1 MTEETNNIENHSVG
15 GSVAVGRDV
24 TVGGRSTVRGNATFN
39 RDVYISGWLNARNIR
54 GAGKGLYETVDKLNS
69 AYPNPE
75 NGWFALVGNTLPA
88 DIYRAWG
95 GEWVA
100 TGQKGGEPV
109 LELAKLTELSESLEN
124 EISARVAA
132 DEALKKAVDAE
143 VTARANGDKELSDAL
158 AKEIA
163 DREKAIADEIL
174 ARTTAID
181 KAIEAE
187 AAARTKDIAAEAKAR
202 EDADAAE
209 TKARTTAIDK
219 AIEAEAAARTKDIA
233 AEAKARED
241 ADAAETKARTA
252 AIEAEAQARDTAIFA
267 EATARSNADTALQTA
282 MNENVKELKGAD
294 TEHESRLLALE
305 QSEWPLSLELSI
317 NPILIEFTG
326 SEKDASV
333 SWKIM
338 RKGVGV
344 TPTALTFKQD
354 GVALV
359 AGLTASGSINAK
371 VNKLGDTVF
380 EIAVEA
386 EGMKKSASKKLTMV
400 LPVYMGFAGA
410 SDAAGLAITKLS
422 KYAPLASPA
431 GTYKIKNNADGIY
444 LWLCVPDTMT
454 INKVTSSGFTVPMRE
469 VQIGQTELGG
479 YKCYRSSNA
488 IVAGE
493 YTYTIS

>member
-75 NGWFALVGNTLPA
+75 NGWFALVGDTLPA

-95 GEWVA
+95 GEWKA

-109 LELAKLTELSESLEN
+109 LELTKLTELSESLEN
-124 EISARVAA
+124 EVSARVAA
-132 DEALKKAVDAE
+132 DEALKNAIDAE

-158 AKEIA
+158 TKEIA
-163 DREKAIADEIL
+163 DREKAIADEVL
-174 ARTTAID
+174 ARTTAINE
-181 KAIEAE
+181 AIEAE
-187 AAARTKDIAAEAKAR
+187 AAARTKAIAAEAKAR
-202 EDADAAE
+202 EDADV
-209 TKARTTAIDK
+209 
-219 AIEAEAAARTKDIA
+219 
-233 AEAKARED
+233 
-241 ADAAETKARTA
+241 AETKARTA
-252 AIEAEAQARDTAIFA
+252 AIEAEAQARDTAISA

-326 SEKDASV
+326 SEKDTSV
-333 SWKIM
+333 AWKIM

-344 TPTALTFKQD
+344 TPTVLTFKQD
-354 GVALV
+354 GVALSAELV
-359 AGLTASGSINAK
+359 ANGSINAK

-410 SDAAGLAITKLS
+410 SDAAGLAITELS

-431 GTYKIKNNADGIY
+431 GTYKIKNNTDGIY

-469 VQIGQTELGG
+469 VQTGQTELGG

>member
-24 TVGGRSTVRGNATFN
+24 TVGGRSTIRGNATFN

-54 GAGKGLYETVDKLNS
+54 GAGKGLYETVEKLNS

-124 EISARVAA
+124 EVSARVAA

-163 DREKAIADEIL
+163 DREKAIADEVL
-174 ARTTAID
+174 ARTTAITE
-181 KAIEAE
+181 AIEAE
-187 AAARTKDIAAEAKAR
+187 ADARAKAIAAEAKAR

-209 TKARTTAIDK
+209 TT
-219 AIEAEAAARTKDIA
+219 
-233 AEAKARED
+233 
-241 ADAAETKARTA
+241 ARTA
-252 AIEAEAQARDTAIFA
+252 AIEAEAQARDTAISA

-326 SEKDASV
+326 SEKDTSV
-333 SWKIM
+333 AWKIM

-344 TPTALTFKQD
+344 TPTVLTFKQD
-354 GVALV
+354 GVVLSAELV
-359 AGLTASGSINAK
+359 ANGSINAK

-410 SDAAGLAITKLS
+410 SDAAGLAITELS

-469 VQIGQTELGG
+469 VQTGQTELGG

>member
-24 TVGGRSTVRGNATFN
+24 TVGGRSTIRGNATFN

-109 LELAKLTELSESLEN
+109 LEIAKLTELSESLEN
-124 EISARVAA
+124 EVSARVAA
-132 DEALKKAVDAE
+132 DEALKKAIDAE
-143 VTARANGDKELSDAL
+143 VTARTNGDKELSDAL
-158 AKEIA
+158 TKEIS
-163 DREKAIADEIL
+163 DREKAIADEVL
-174 ARTTAID
+174 ARTTAIN
-181 KAIEAE
+181 E
-187 AAARTKDIAAEAKAR
+187 
-202 EDADAAE
+202 
-209 TKARTTAIDK
+209 

-252 AIEAEAQARDTAIFA
+252 AIEAEAQARDTAISA

-326 SEKDASV
+326 SEKDTSV
-333 SWKIM
+333 AWKIM

-344 TPTALTFKQD
+344 TPTVLTFKQD
-354 GVALV
+354 GVALSAELV
-359 AGLTASGSINAK
+359 ANGSINAK

-380 EIAVEA
+380 EIAVES

-410 SDAAGLAITKLS
+410 SDAAGLAITELS
-422 KYAPLASPA
+422 KYAPLSSPA

-469 VQIGQTELGG
+469 VQTGQTELGG

>member
-54 GAGKGLYETVDKLNS
+54 GSGKGLYETVDKLNS

-75 NGWFALVGNTLPA
+75 NGWFALVGDTLPA

-124 EISARVAA
+124 EVSARVAA
-132 DEALKKAVDAE
+132 DEALKNAIDAE

-158 AKEIA
+158 TKEIA
-163 DREKAIADEIL
+163 DREKAIADEVL
-174 ARTTAID
+174 ARTTAINE
-181 KAIEAE
+181 AIEAE
-187 AAARTKDIAAEAKAR
+187 AAARTKAIAAEAKAR
-202 EDADAAE
+202 EDADV
-209 TKARTTAIDK
+209 
-219 AIEAEAAARTKDIA
+219 
-233 AEAKARED
+233 
-241 ADAAETKARTA
+241 AETKARTA
-252 AIEAEAQARDTAIFA
+252 AIEAEAQARDTAISA

-326 SEKDASV
+326 SEKDTTVA
-333 SWKIM
+333 WKIM

-344 TPTALTFKQD
+344 TPTELTFKQN
-354 GVALV
+354 GVALA

-380 EIAVEA
+380 EIVVTAD
-386 EGMKKSASKKLTMV
+386 GMKGSTSKKLTMV

-410 SDAAGLAITKLS
+410 SDAAGLAITELS
-422 KYAPLASPA
+422 KYASLASPA

-469 VQIGQTELGG
+469 VQTGQTELGG

>member
-24 TVGGRSTVRGNATFN
+24 TVGGRSTVRGNATFD

-75 NGWFALVGNTLPA
+75 NGWFALVGDTLPA

-95 GEWVA
+95 GEWKA

-109 LELAKLTELSESLEN
+109 LEIAKLTELSESLEN
-124 EISARVAA
+124 EVSARVAA
-132 DEALKKAVDAE
+132 DEALKKAIDAE
-143 VTARANGDKELSDAL
+143 VTARTNGDKKLSDAL
-158 AKEIA
+158 TKEIA
-163 DREKAIADEIL
+163 DREKAIADEVL
-174 ARTTAID
+174 ARTTAITE
-181 KAIEAE
+181 AIDAE
-187 AAARTKDIAAEAKAR
+187 ADARTKAIAAEAKAR

-209 TKARTTAIDK
+209 TT
-219 AIEAEAAARTKDIA
+219 
-233 AEAKARED
+233 
-241 ADAAETKARTA
+241 ARTA
-252 AIEAEAQARDTAIFA
+252 AIKAEAQARDTAIST
-267 EATARSNADTALQTA
+267 EATARSEADTALQTA
-282 MNENVKELKGAD
+282 MDKNVKELKGAD

-305 QSEWPLSLELSI
+305 QSEWPLSLELTI

-338 RKGVGV
+338 RKGVGF
-344 TPTALTFKQD
+344 TPTVLTFKQD
-354 GVALV
+354 GVALS
-359 AGLTASGSINAK
+359 AELSANGSINAK

-386 EGMKKSASKKLTMV
+386 DGMQKSASKKLTMV

-410 SDAAGLAITKLS
+410 SDAAGLAITELS

-454 INKVTSSGFTVPMRE
+454 INRVTSSGFTVPMRE
-469 VQIGQTELGG
+469 VQTGQTELGG

>member
-24 TVGGRSTVRGNATFN
+24 TVGGRSTIRGNATFN

-54 GAGKGLYETVDKLNS
+54 GAGKGLYEKVEKLNS

-75 NGWFALVGNTLPA
+75 NGWFALVGDTLPA

-95 GEWVA
+95 GEWKA

-109 LELAKLTELSESLEN
+109 LEIAKLTELSESLEN
-124 EISARVAA
+124 EVSARVAA
-132 DEALKKAVDAE
+132 DEALKKAIDAE
-143 VTARANGDKELSDAL
+143 VTARTNGDKELSDAL
-158 AKEIA
+158 TKEIA
-163 DREKAIADEIL
+163 DREKAIADEVL
-174 ARTTAID
+174 ARTTAITE
-181 KAIEAE
+181 AIEAE
-187 AAARTKDIAAEAKAR
+187 ADARTKAIAAEAKAR
-202 EDADAAE
+202 EDADV
-209 TKARTTAIDK
+209 
-219 AIEAEAAARTKDIA
+219 
-233 AEAKARED
+233 
-241 ADAAETKARTA
+241 AETKARTA
-252 AIEAEAQARDTAIFA
+252 TIEAEAQARDTAISA

-294 TEHESRLLALE
+294 TLHENRLLALE

-326 SEKDASV
+326 SEKDTSV
-333 SWKIM
+333 AWKIM

-344 TPTALTFKQD
+344 TPTVLTFKQD
-354 GVALV
+354 GVALSAELV
-359 AGLTASGSINAK
+359 ANGSINAK

-410 SDAAGLAITKLS
+410 SDASGLAITGLS
-422 KYAPLASPA
+422 KYAPLTSPA

-469 VQIGQTELGG
+469 VQTGQTELGG

>member
-24 TVGGRSTVRGNATFN
+24 TVGGRSTIRGNATFN

-124 EISARVAA
+124 EVSARVAA
-132 DEALKKAVDAE
+132 DEALKKAIDAE
-143 VTARANGDKELSDAL
+143 VTARTNGDKELSDAL
-158 AKEIA
+158 TKEIA
-163 DREKAIADEIL
+163 DREKAIADEVL
-174 ARTTAID
+174 ARTTAITE
-181 KAIEAE
+181 AIEAE
-187 AAARTKDIAAEAKAR
+187 ADARTKAIAAEAKAR
-202 EDADAAE
+202 EDADVAE
-209 TKARTTAIDK
+209 TT
-219 AIEAEAAARTKDIA
+219 
-233 AEAKARED
+233 
-241 ADAAETKARTA
+241 ARTA
-252 AIEAEAQARDTAIFA
+252 AIEAEAQARDTAISA

-326 SEKDASV
+326 SEKDTTVA
-333 SWKIM
+333 WKIM

-344 TPTALTFKQD
+344 TPTELTFKQD
-354 GVALV
+354 GVALSAELV
-359 AGLTASGSINAK
+359 ANGSINAK

-410 SDAAGLAITKLS
+410 SDASGLAITGLS
-422 KYAPLASPA
+422 KYAPLTSPA

-469 VQIGQTELGG
+469 VQTGQTELGG

>member
-24 TVGGRSTVRGNATFN
+24 TVGGRSTIRGNATFN

-54 GAGKGLYETVDKLNS
+54 GAGKGLYETVEKLNS

-95 GEWVA
+95 GVWEA

-124 EISARVAA
+124 EVSARVAA
-132 DEALKKAVDAE
+132 DEALKKAIDAE
-143 VTARANGDKELSDAL
+143 VTARTNGDKELSDAL
-158 AKEIA
+158 TKEIA
-163 DREKAIADEIL
+163 DREKAIADEVL
-174 ARTTAID
+174 ARTTAIT
-181 KAIEAE
+181 E
-187 AAARTKDIAAEAKAR
+187 
-202 EDADAAE
+202 
-209 TKARTTAIDK
+209 

-252 AIEAEAQARDTAIFA
+252 AIEAEAQARDTAISA

-294 TEHESRLLALE
+294 TLHENRLLALE

-326 SEKDASV
+326 SEKDTTVA
-333 SWKIM
+333 WKIM
-338 RKGVGV
+338 RKGAGV
-344 TPTALTFKQD
+344 TPTVLTFKQD
-354 GVALV
+354 GVALSAELV
-359 AGLTASGSINAK
+359 ANGSISTK

-386 EGMKKSASKKLTMV
+386 DGMQKSASKKLTMV

-410 SDAAGLAITKLS
+410 SDASGLAITGLS
-422 KYAPLASPA
+422 KYAPLTSPA

-469 VQIGQTELGG
+469 VQTGQTELGG

>member
-54 GAGKGLYETVDKLNS
+54 GAGKGLYETVEKLKS

-95 GEWVA
+95 GVWEA

-124 EISARVAA
+124 EVSARVAA
-132 DEALKKAVDAE
+132 DEALKKAIDAE
-143 VTARANGDKELSDAL
+143 VTARANGDTELSDAL
-158 AKEIA
+158 TKEIA
-163 DREKAIADEIL
+163 DREKAIADEVL
-174 ARTTAID
+174 ARTTAITE
-181 KAIEAE
+181 AIEAE
-187 AAARTKDIAAEAKAR
+187 ADARTKAIAAEAKAR
-202 EDADAAE
+202 EDADVAE
-209 TKARTTAIDK
+209 TT
-219 AIEAEAAARTKDIA
+219 
-233 AEAKARED
+233 
-241 ADAAETKARTA
+241 ARTA
-252 AIEAEAQARDTAIFA
+252 AIEAETQARDTAISA
-267 EATARSNADTALQTA
+267 EATARSEADKALQTA
-282 MNENVKELKGAD
+282 MDKNVTELKGAD

-326 SEKDASV
+326 SEKDTTVA
-333 SWKIM
+333 WKIM
-338 RKGVGV
+338 RKGAGV
-344 TPTALTFKQD
+344 TPTVLTFKQD
-354 GVALV
+354 GVALSAELV
-359 AGLTASGSINAK
+359 ANGSISTK

-386 EGMKKSASKKLTMV
+386 DGMKKSVSKKLTMV

-410 SDAAGLAITKLS
+410 SDAAGLAITGLS
-422 KYAPLASPA
+422 KYAPLTSPA

-469 VQIGQTELGG
+469 VQTGQTELGG

>member
-15 GSVAVGRDV
+15 GSVAVGRDI
-24 TVGGRSTVRGNATFN
+24 TVGGRSTIRGNATFD

-75 NGWFALVGNTLPA
+75 NGWFALVGDTLPA

-95 GEWVA
+95 GEWKA

-124 EISARVAA
+124 EVSARVAA
-132 DEALKKAVDAE
+132 DEALKNAIDAE

-163 DREKAIADEIL
+163 DREKAIADEVL

-187 AAARTKDIAAEAKAR
+187 AD
-202 EDADAAE
+202 
-209 TKARTTAIDK
+209 
-219 AIEAEAAARTKDIA
+219 ARTKDIA

-252 AIEAEAQARDTAIFA
+252 AIEAEAQARYTAISA

-326 SEKDASV
+326 SEKDTSV
-333 SWKIM
+333 AWKIM

-344 TPTALTFKQD
+344 TPTVLTFKQD
-354 GVALV
+354 GVALSAELV
-359 AGLTASGSINAK
+359 ANGSINAK

-410 SDAAGLAITKLS
+410 SDAAGLAITELS
-422 KYAPLASPA
+422 KYAPLSSPA

-469 VQIGQTELGG
+469 VQTGQTELGG

>member
-24 TVGGRSTVRGNATFN
+24 TVGGRSTIRGNATFN

-124 EISARVAA
+124 EVSARVAA

-163 DREKAIADEIL
+163 DREKAIADEVL
-174 ARTTAID
+174 
-181 KAIEAE
+181 
-187 AAARTKDIAAEAKAR
+187 
-202 EDADAAE
+202 
-209 TKARTTAIDK
+209 ARTTAIDK

-252 AIEAEAQARDTAIFA
+252 AIEAEAQARDTAISA

-326 SEKDASV
+326 SEKDTSV
-333 SWKIM
+333 AWKIM
-338 RKGVGV
+338 RKGVGI
-344 TPTALTFKQD
+344 TPTVLTFKQD
-354 GVALV
+354 GVALS
-359 AGLTASGSINAK
+359 AELSANGSINAK

-410 SDAAGLAITKLS
+410 SDAAGLAITELS

-469 VQIGQTELGG
+469 VQTGQTELGG

>member
-75 NGWFALVGNTLPA
+75 NGWFALVGDTLPA

-124 EISARVAA
+124 EVSARVAA
-132 DEALKKAVDAE
+132 DEALKNAIDAE

-158 AKEIA
+158 TKEIA
-163 DREKAIADEIL
+163 DREKAIADEVL
-174 ARTTAID
+174 ARTTAIN
-181 KAIEAE
+181 E
-187 AAARTKDIAAEAKAR
+187 
-202 EDADAAE
+202 
-209 TKARTTAIDK
+209 
-219 AIEAEAAARTKDIA
+219 
-233 AEAKARED
+233 
-241 ADAAETKARTA
+241 
-252 AIEAEAQARDTAIFA
+252 AIEAEAQARDTAISA

-305 QSEWPLSLELSI
+305 QSEWPLSLELTI

-344 TPTALTFKQD
+344 TPTVLTFKQD
-354 GVALV
+354 GVALS
-359 AGLTASGSINAK
+359 AELSANGSINAK

-386 EGMKKSASKKLTMV
+386 DGMQKSASKKLTMV

-410 SDAAGLAITKLS
+410 SDAAGLAITELS

-444 LWLCVPDTMT
+444 LWFCVPDTMT

-469 VQIGQTELGG
+469 VQTGQTELGG

>member
-24 TVGGRSTVRGNATFN
+24 TVGGRSTIRGNATFN

-124 EISARVAA
+124 EVSARVAA

-163 DREKAIADEIL
+163 DREKAIADEVL
-174 ARTTAID
+174 
-181 KAIEAE
+181 
-187 AAARTKDIAAEAKAR
+187 
-202 EDADAAE
+202 
-209 TKARTTAIDK
+209 ARTTAIDK

-252 AIEAEAQARDTAIFA
+252 AIEAEAQARDTAIST

-326 SEKDASV
+326 SEKDTSV
-333 SWKIM
+333 AWKIM

-344 TPTALTFKQD
+344 TPTVLTFKQD
-354 GVALV
+354 GVALS
-359 AGLTASGSINAK
+359 AELSANGSINAK

-410 SDAAGLAITKLS
+410 SDAAGLAITELS

-469 VQIGQTELGG
+469 VQTGQTELGG

>member
-24 TVGGRSTVRGNATFN
+24 TVGGRSTIRGNATFN

-163 DREKAIADEIL
+163 DREKAIADEVL

-209 TKARTTAIDK
+209 TKARTAV
-219 AIEAEAAARTKDIA
+219 
-233 AEAKARED
+233 
-241 ADAAETKARTA
+241 
-252 AIEAEAQARDTAIFA
+252 IEAEAQARDTAISA

-326 SEKDASV
+326 SEKDTSV
-333 SWKIM
+333 AWKIM

-344 TPTALTFKQD
+344 TPTVLTFKQD
-354 GVALV
+354 GVALSAELV
-359 AGLTASGSINAK
+359 ANGSINAK

-410 SDAAGLAITKLS
+410 SDAAGLAITELS
-422 KYAPLASPA
+422 KYAPLSSPA

-469 VQIGQTELGG
+469 VQTGQTELGG

>member
-24 TVGGRSTVRGNATFN
+24 TVGGRSTIRGNATFN

-54 GAGKGLYETVDKLNS
+54 GAGKGLYETVEKLNS

-95 GEWVA
+95 GVWET

-124 EISARVAA
+124 EVSARVAA
-132 DEALKKAVDAE
+132 DEALKKAIDAE

-158 AKEIA
+158 TKEIA

-174 ARTTAID
+174 ARTTAINE
-181 KAIEAE
+181 AIEAE
-187 AAARTKDIAAEAKAR
+187 AAARTKAIAVEAKAR

-209 TKARTTAIDK
+209 I
-219 AIEAEAAARTKDIA
+219 
-233 AEAKARED
+233 
-241 ADAAETKARTA
+241 KARTA
-252 AIEAEAQARDTAIFA
+252 AIEAEAQARDTAISA

-294 TEHESRLLALE
+294 TLHENRLLALE

-326 SEKDASV
+326 SEKDTTVA
-333 SWKIM
+333 WKIM
-338 RKGVGV
+338 RKGAGV
-344 TPTALTFKQD
+344 TPTVLTFKQD
-354 GVALV
+354 GVALSAELV
-359 AGLTASGSINAK
+359 ANGSINAK

-410 SDAAGLAITKLS
+410 SDASGLAITGLS
-422 KYAPLASPA
+422 KYAPLTSPA

-469 VQIGQTELGG
+469 VQTGQTELGG

>member
-24 TVGGRSTVRGNATFN
+24 TVGGRSTIRGNATFN

-54 GAGKGLYETVDKLNS
+54 GAGKGLYETVEKLNS

-95 GEWVA
+95 GKWEA

-124 EISARVAA
+124 EVSARVAA
-132 DEALKKAVDAE
+132 DEALKKAIDAE
-143 VTARANGDKELSDAL
+143 VTARANGDTELSDAL
-158 AKEIA
+158 TKEIA
-163 DREKAIADEIL
+163 DREKAISDEVL
-174 ARTTAID
+174 ARTTAINE
-181 KAIEAE
+181 AIEAE
-187 AAARTKDIAAEAKAR
+187 ADARTKAIAAEAKAR

-209 TKARTTAIDK
+209 AT
-219 AIEAEAAARTKDIA
+219 
-233 AEAKARED
+233 
-241 ADAAETKARTA
+241 ARTA
-252 AIEAEAQARDTAIFA
+252 AIEAEAQARGTAISD
-267 EATARSNADTALQTA
+267 EATARSEADKALQTA
-282 MNENVKELKGAD
+282 MDKNVTELKGNVTELKGAD

-326 SEKDASV
+326 SEKDTTVA
-333 SWKIM
+333 WKIM

-344 TPTALTFKQD
+344 TPTVLTFKQD
-354 GVALV
+354 GVALSAELV
-359 AGLTASGSINAK
+359 ANGSISTK

-386 EGMKKSASKKLTMV
+386 DGMKKSASKKLTMV

-410 SDAAGLAITKLS
+410 SDAAGLAITGLS
-422 KYAPLASPA
+422 KYAPLTSPA

-469 VQIGQTELGG
+469 VQTGLTELGG

>member
-24 TVGGRSTVRGNATFN
+24 TVGGRSTIRGNATFN

-124 EISARVAA
+124 EVSARVAA
-132 DEALKKAVDAE
+132 DEALKKAIDAE
-143 VTARANGDKELSDAL
+143 VTARSEADK
-158 AKEIA
+158 
-163 DREKAIADEIL
+163 
-174 ARTTAID
+174 
-181 KAIEAE
+181 
-187 AAARTKDIAAEAKAR
+187 
-202 EDADAAE
+202 
-209 TKARTTAIDK
+209 
-219 AIEAEAAARTKDIA
+219 
-233 AEAKARED
+233 
-241 ADAAETKARTA
+241 
-252 AIEAEAQARDTAIFA
+252 
-267 EATARSNADTALQTA
+267 ALQTA
-282 MNENVKELKGAD
+282 MDKNVTELKGAD
-294 TEHESRLLALE
+294 TLHESRLLALE

-380 EIAVEA
+380 EIVVTAD
-386 EGMKKSASKKLTMV
+386 GMKGSTSKKLTMV
-400 LPVYMGFAGA
+400 LPVYCGFGTSE
-410 SDAAGLAITKLS
+410 SDVAVDENKLS
-422 KYAPLASPA
+422 PRTSAS
-431 GTYKIKNNADGIY
+431 GTYSKTSKKDDVNFIILVPKTLPRLTSFTMGGAPCVMGESSVGISGKDY
-444 LWLCVPDTMT
+444 YMYKTAAVYMT
-454 INKVTSSGFTVPMRE
+454 GATLKV
-469 VQIGQTELGG
+469 Q
-479 YKCYRSSNA
+479 
-488 IVAGE
+488 AG
-493 YTYTIS
+493 

>member
-24 TVGGRSTVRGNATFN
+24 TVGGRSTIRGNATFN

-54 GAGKGLYETVDKLNS
+54 GAGKGLYETVEKLNS

-75 NGWFALVGNTLPA
+75 NGWFALVGDTLPA

-95 GEWVA
+95 GEWKD

-124 EISARVAA
+124 EVSAR
-132 DEALKKAVDAE
+132 
-143 VTARANGDKELSDAL
+143 TNGDKELSDAL

-163 DREKAIADEIL
+163 DREKAIADEVL
-174 ARTTAID
+174 ARTTAITE
-181 KAIEAE
+181 AIEAE
-187 AAARTKDIAAEAKAR
+187 ADARTKAIAAEAKAR
-202 EDADAAE
+202 EDADVAE
-209 TKARTTAIDK
+209 TTARTD
-219 AIEAEAAARTKDIA
+219 
-233 AEAKARED
+233 
-241 ADAAETKARTA
+241 
-252 AIEAEAQARDTAIFA
+252 AIEAEAQARGAAISD
-267 EATARSNADTALQTA
+267 EATARSEADKALQTA
-282 MNENVKELKGAD
+282 MDKNVTELKGAD

-305 QSEWPLSLELSI
+305 QSEWPLSLELTI

-344 TPTALTFKQD
+344 TPTVLTFKQD
-354 GVALV
+354 GVALS
-359 AGLTASGSINAK
+359 AELSANGSINAK

-380 EIAVEA
+380 EIEVEA
-386 EGMKKSASKKLTMV
+386 DGMQKSASKKLTMV

-410 SDAAGLAITKLS
+410 SDAAGLAITELS

-469 VQIGQTELGG
+469 VQTGQTELGG

>member
-15 GSVAVGRDV
+15 GSVAVGRDI
-24 TVGGRSTVRGNATFN
+24 TVGGRSTVRGNATFD

-124 EISARVAA
+124 EVSARVAA
-132 DEALKKAVDAE
+132 DEALKKAIDAE
-143 VTARANGDKELSDAL
+143 VTARTNGDKELSDAL
-158 AKEIA
+158 TKEIA
-163 DREKAIADEIL
+163 DREKAIVDEVL
-174 ARTTAID
+174 ARTTAITE
-181 KAIEAE
+181 AVEAE
-187 AAARTKDIAAEAKAR
+187 ADARTKAIAAEAKAR
-202 EDADAAE
+202 
-209 TKARTTAIDK
+209 
-219 AIEAEAAARTKDIA
+219 
-233 AEAKARED
+233 
-241 ADAAETKARTA
+241 
-252 AIEAEAQARDTAIFA
+252 DTAISA

-294 TEHESRLLALE
+294 TLHENRLLALE

-326 SEKDASV
+326 SEKDTSV
-333 SWKIM
+333 AWKIM

-344 TPTALTFKQD
+344 TPTVLTFKQD
-354 GVALV
+354 GVALSAELV
-359 AGLTASGSINAK
+359 ANGSISTK

-386 EGMKKSASKKLTMV
+386 DGMQKSASKKLTMV

-410 SDAAGLAITKLS
+410 SDASGLAITGLS
-422 KYAPLASPA
+422 KYAPLTSPA

-469 VQIGQTELGG
+469 VQAGQTELGD

>member
-24 TVGGRSTVRGNATFN
+24 TVGGRSTIRGNATFN

-124 EISARVAA
+124 EVSAGVAA

-163 DREKAIADEIL
+163 DREKAIADEVL
-174 ARTTAID
+174 
-181 KAIEAE
+181 
-187 AAARTKDIAAEAKAR
+187 
-202 EDADAAE
+202 
-209 TKARTTAIDK
+209 ARTTAIDK

-252 AIEAEAQARDTAIFA
+252 AIEAEARARDTAISA

-326 SEKDASV
+326 SEKDTSV
-333 SWKIM
+333 AWKIM

-344 TPTALTFKQD
+344 TPTVLTFKQD
-354 GVALV
+354 GVALS
-359 AGLTASGSINAK
+359 AELSANGSINAK

-410 SDAAGLAITKLS
+410 SDAAGLAITELS

-469 VQIGQTELGG
+469 VQTGQTELGG

>member
-54 GAGKGLYETVDKLNS
+54 GAGKGLYETVEKLNS

-75 NGWFALVGNTLPA
+75 NGWFALVGDTLPA

-95 GEWVA
+95 GVWKA
-100 TGQKGGEPV
+100 TGQNGGEPV

-124 EISARVAA
+124 EVSARVAA
-132 DEALKKAVDAE
+132 DEALEKAIDAE

-158 AKEIA
+158 TKEIA
-163 DREKAIADEIL
+163 DREKAIADEVL
-174 ARTTAID
+174 ARTTAITE
-181 KAIEAE
+181 AIEAE
-187 AAARTKDIAAEAKAR
+187 ADARTKAIAAEAKAR

-209 TKARTTAIDK
+209 TT
-219 AIEAEAAARTKDIA
+219 
-233 AEAKARED
+233 
-241 ADAAETKARTA
+241 ARTA
-252 AIEAEAQARDTAIFA
+252 AIEAETQARDTAISD
-267 EATARSNADTALQTA
+267 EATARSEADKALQTA
-282 MNENVKELKGAD
+282 MDKNVTELKGAD
-294 TEHESRLLALE
+294 TLHESRLLALE

-326 SEKDASV
+326 SEKDTTVA
-333 SWKIM
+333 WKIM
-338 RKGVGV
+338 RKGAGV
-344 TPTALTFKQD
+344 TPTVLTFKQD
-354 GVALV
+354 GVALSAELV
-359 AGLTASGSINAK
+359 ANGSISTK
-371 VNKLGDTVF
+371 VNKLADTVF

-386 EGMKKSASKKLTMV
+386 DGMQKSTSKKLTMV

-410 SDAAGLAITKLS
+410 SDAAGLAITELS
-422 KYAPLASPA
+422 KYAPLTSPA

-469 VQIGQTELGG
+469 VQTGQTELGG

>member
-24 TVGGRSTVRGNATFN
+24 TVGGRSTIRGNATFN

-124 EISARVAA
+124 EVSARVAA

-163 DREKAIADEIL
+163 DREKAIADEVL
-174 ARTTAID
+174 ARTTAITE
-181 KAIEAE
+181 AIEAE
-187 AAARTKDIAAEAKAR
+187 ADARAKAIAAEAKAR
-202 EDADAAE
+202 
-209 TKARTTAIDK
+209 
-219 AIEAEAAARTKDIA
+219 
-233 AEAKARED
+233 
-241 ADAAETKARTA
+241 
-252 AIEAEAQARDTAIFA
+252 DTAISA

-359 AGLTASGSINAK
+359 AWLTASGSINAK

-422 KYAPLASPA
+422 KYAPLTSPA

-469 VQIGQTELGG
+469 VQTGQTELGG

>member
-75 NGWFALVGNTLPA
+75 NALVGDTLPA

-124 EISARVAA
+124 EVSARVAA
-132 DEALKKAVDAE
+132 DEALKNAIDAE

-158 AKEIA
+158 TKEIA
-163 DREKAIADEIL
+163 DREKAIADEVL
-174 ARTTAID
+174 ARTTAINE
-181 KAIEAE
+181 AIEAE
-187 AAARTKDIAAEAKAR
+187 AAARTKAIAAEAKAR
-202 EDADAAE
+202 EDADV
-209 TKARTTAIDK
+209 
-219 AIEAEAAARTKDIA
+219 
-233 AEAKARED
+233 
-241 ADAAETKARTA
+241 AETKARTA
-252 AIEAEAQARDTAIFA
+252 AIEAEAQARDTAISA

-326 SEKDASV
+326 SEKGTSV
-333 SWKIM
+333 AWKIM

-344 TPTALTFKQD
+344 TPTVLTFKQD
-354 GVALV
+354 GVALSAELV
-359 AGLTASGSINAK
+359 ANGSINAK
-371 VNKLGDTVF
+371 VNKL

-410 SDAAGLAITKLS
+410 SDAAGLAITELS

-431 GTYKIKNNADGIY
+431 GTYKIKNNTDGIY

-469 VQIGQTELGG
+469 VQTGQTELGG

>member
-24 TVGGRSTVRGNATFN
+24 TVGGRSTVRGNATFD

-54 GAGKGLYETVDKLNS
+54 GAGKGLYETVEKLNS

-75 NGWFALVGNTLPA
+75 NGWFALVGDTLPA
-88 DIYRAWG
+88 DLYQAWG
-95 GEWVA
+95 GEWKA

-124 EISARVAA
+124 EVSARVAA
-132 DEALKKAVDAE
+132 DEALKKAIDAE
-143 VTARANGDKELSDAL
+143 VTARTNGDKELSDAL
-158 AKEIA
+158 TKEIA
-163 DREKAIADEIL
+163 DREKAIADEVL
-174 ARTTAID
+174 ARTTAIN
-181 KAIEAE
+181 E
-187 AAARTKDIAAEAKAR
+187 
-202 EDADAAE
+202 
-209 TKARTTAIDK
+209 

-252 AIEAEAQARDTAIFA
+252 AIEAEAQARDTAISA

-282 MNENVKELKGAD
+282 MNKNVKELKGAD

-326 SEKDASV
+326 SEKDTSV
-333 SWKIM
+333 AWKIM

-344 TPTALTFKQD
+344 TPTVLTFKQD
-354 GVALV
+354 GVALSAELV
-359 AGLTASGSINAK
+359 ANGSINAK

-410 SDAAGLAITKLS
+410 SDASGLAITGLS
-422 KYAPLASPA
+422 KYAPLTSPA

-469 VQIGQTELGG
+469 VQTGQTELGG

>member
-24 TVGGRSTVRGNATFN
+24 TVGGRSTIRGNATFN

-109 LELAKLTELSESLEN
+109 LELAKLTELSESPEN
-124 EISARVAA
+124 EVSARVAA

-163 DREKAIADEIL
+163 DREKAIADEVL
-174 ARTTAID
+174 
-181 KAIEAE
+181 
-187 AAARTKDIAAEAKAR
+187 
-202 EDADAAE
+202 
-209 TKARTTAIDK
+209 ARTTAIDK

-252 AIEAEAQARDTAIFA
+252 AIEAEAQARDTAISA

-326 SEKDASV
+326 SEKDTSV
-333 SWKIM
+333 AWKIM

-344 TPTALTFKQD
+344 TPTVLTFKQD
-354 GVALV
+354 GVALS
-359 AGLTASGSINAK
+359 AELSANGSINAK

-410 SDAAGLAITKLS
+410 SDAAGLAITELS

-469 VQIGQTELGG
+469 VQTGQTELGG

>member
-15 GSVAVGRDV
+15 GSVAVGRDI

-109 LELAKLTELSESLEN
+109 LEIAKLTELSESLEN
-124 EISARVAA
+124 EVSARVAA
-132 DEALKKAVDAE
+132 DEALKKAIDAE
-143 VTARANGDKELSDAL
+143 VTARTNGDKELSDAL
-158 AKEIA
+158 TKEIS
-163 DREKAIADEIL
+163 DREKAIADEVL
-174 ARTTAID
+174 ARTTAINE
-181 KAIEAE
+181 AIEAE
-187 AAARTKDIAAEAKAR
+187 AAARTKDIAAEAKS
-202 EDADAAE
+202 
-209 TKARTTAIDK
+209 
-219 AIEAEAAARTKDIA
+219 
-233 AEAKARED
+233 RED

-252 AIEAEAQARDTAIFA
+252 AIEAEAQARDTAISA

-326 SEKDASV
+326 SEKDTSV
-333 SWKIM
+333 AWKIM

-344 TPTALTFKQD
+344 TPTVLTFKQD
-354 GVALV
+354 GVALSAELV
-359 AGLTASGSINAK
+359 ANGSINAK

-410 SDAAGLAITKLS
+410 SDAAGLAITELS

-469 VQIGQTELGG
+469 VQTGQTELGG

>member
-24 TVGGRSTVRGNATFN
+24 TVGGRSTIRGNATFN

-124 EISARVAA
+124 EVSARVAA
-132 DEALKKAVDAE
+132 DEALKNAIDAE

-163 DREKAIADEIL
+163 DREKAIADEVL
-174 ARTTAID
+174 ARTTAITE
-181 KAIEAE
+181 AIDAE
-187 AAARTKDIAAEAKAR
+187 ADARTKAIAAEAKAR

-209 TKARTTAIDK
+209 TT
-219 AIEAEAAARTKDIA
+219 
-233 AEAKARED
+233 
-241 ADAAETKARTA
+241 ARTA
-252 AIEAEAQARDTAIFA
+252 AIEAEAQARGTAISD
-267 EATARSNADTALQTA
+267 EATARSEADTALQTA

-326 SEKDASV
+326 SEKDTSV
-333 SWKIM
+333 AWKIM

-344 TPTALTFKQD
+344 TPTVLTFKQD
-354 GVALV
+354 GVVLSAELV
-359 AGLTASGSINAK
+359 ANGSINAK

-410 SDAAGLAITKLS
+410 SDAAGLAITELS

-469 VQIGQTELGG
+469 VQTGQTELGG

>member
-24 TVGGRSTVRGNATFN
+24 TVGGRSTIRGNATFN

-132 DEALKKAVDAE
+132 DEALKNAIDAE

-163 DREKAIADEIL
+163 DREKAIADEVL
-174 ARTTAID
+174 ARTTAIT
-181 KAIEAE
+181 E
-187 AAARTKDIAAEAKAR
+187 
-202 EDADAAE
+202 
-209 TKARTTAIDK
+209 AID
-219 AIEAEAAARTKDIA
+219 
-233 AEAKARED
+233 
-241 ADAAETKARTA
+241 
-252 AIEAEAQARDTAIFA
+252 AEAQARDTAISA

-326 SEKDASV
+326 SEKDTSV
-333 SWKIM
+333 AWKIM

-344 TPTALTFKQD
+344 TPTVLTFKQD
-354 GVALV
+354 GVALSAELV
-359 AGLTASGSINAK
+359 ANGSINAK

-410 SDAAGLAITKLS
+410 SDAAGLAIIELS
-422 KYAPLASPA
+422 KYAPLSSPA
-431 GTYKIKNNADGIY
+431 GTYKIKNNTDGIY

-469 VQIGQTELGG
+469 VQTGQTELGG

>member
-24 TVGGRSTVRGNATFN
+24 TVGGRSTIRGNATFD

-75 NGWFALVGNTLPA
+75 NGWFALVGDTLPA

-124 EISARVAA
+124 EVSARVAA
-132 DEALKKAVDAE
+132 DEALKKAIDAE
-143 VTARANGDKELSDAL
+143 VTARTNGDKELSDAL
-158 AKEIA
+158 TKEIA
-163 DREKAIADEIL
+163 DREKAIADEVL
-174 ARTTAID
+174 ARTTAITE
-181 KAIEAE
+181 AIDAE
-187 AAARTKDIAAEAKAR
+187 ADARTKAIAAEAKAR
-202 EDADAAE
+202 EDADVAE
-209 TKARTTAIDK
+209 TT
-219 AIEAEAAARTKDIA
+219 
-233 AEAKARED
+233 
-241 ADAAETKARTA
+241 ARTA
-252 AIEAEAQARDTAIFA
+252 AIEAEAQARGTAISD

-326 SEKDASV
+326 SEKDTSV
-333 SWKIM
+333 AWKIM

-344 TPTALTFKQD
+344 TPTVLTFKQD
-354 GVALV
+354 GVALS
-359 AGLTASGSINAK
+359 AELSANGSINAK

-410 SDAAGLAITKLS
+410 SDAAGLAITELS

-469 VQIGQTELGG
+469 VQTGQTELGG

>member
-75 NGWFALVGNTLPA
+75 NGWFALVGDTLPA

-124 EISARVAA
+124 EVSARVAA
-132 DEALKKAVDAE
+132 DEALKNAIDAE

-158 AKEIA
+158 TKEIA
-163 DREKAIADEIL
+163 DREKAIADEVL
-174 ARTTAID
+174 ARTTAINE
-181 KAIEAE
+181 AIEAE
-187 AAARTKDIAAEAKAR
+187 VAARTKAIAAEAKAR
-202 EDADAAE
+202 EDADV
-209 TKARTTAIDK
+209 
-219 AIEAEAAARTKDIA
+219 
-233 AEAKARED
+233 
-241 ADAAETKARTA
+241 AETKARTA
-252 AIEAEAQARDTAIFA
+252 AIEAEAQARDTAISA

-326 SEKDASV
+326 SEKDTSV
-333 SWKIM
+333 AWKIM

-344 TPTALTFKQD
+344 TPTVLTFKQD
-354 GVALV
+354 GVALS
-359 AGLTASGSINAK
+359 AELSANGSINAK

-410 SDAAGLAITKLS
+410 SDAAGLAITELS

-469 VQIGQTELGG
+469 VQTGQTELGG

>member
-24 TVGGRSTVRGNATFN
+24 TVGGRSTIRGNATFN

-75 NGWFALVGNTLPA
+75 NGWFALVGDTLPA

-124 EISARVAA
+124 EVSARVAA

-163 DREKAIADEIL
+163 DREKAIADEVL
-174 ARTTAID
+174 
-181 KAIEAE
+181 
-187 AAARTKDIAAEAKAR
+187 
-202 EDADAAE
+202 
-209 TKARTTAIDK
+209 ARTTAIDK

-252 AIEAEAQARDTAIFA
+252 AIEAEAQARDTAISA

-326 SEKDASV
+326 SEKDTSV
-333 SWKIM
+333 AWKIM

-344 TPTALTFKQD
+344 TPTVLTFKQD
-354 GVALV
+354 GVALSAELV
-359 AGLTASGSINAK
+359 ANGSINAK

-410 SDAAGLAITKLS
+410 SDAAGLAITELS
-422 KYAPLASPA
+422 KYAPLSSPA

-469 VQIGQTELGG
+469 VQTGQTELGG

>member
-75 NGWFALVGNTLPA
+75 NGWFALVGDTLPA

-124 EISARVAA
+124 EVSARVAA
-132 DEALKKAVDAE
+132 DETLKKAIDAE
-143 VTARANGDKELSDAL
+143 VTARTNGDKELSDAL
-158 AKEIA
+158 TKEIA
-163 DREKAIADEIL
+163 DREKAIADEVL
-174 ARTTAID
+174 ARTTAITE
-181 KAIEAE
+181 AIDAE
-187 AAARTKDIAAEAKAR
+187 ADARTKAIAAEAKAR

-209 TKARTTAIDK
+209 TT
-219 AIEAEAAARTKDIA
+219 
-233 AEAKARED
+233 
-241 ADAAETKARTA
+241 ARTA
-252 AIEAEAQARDTAIFA
+252 AIEAEAQARGAAISD
-267 EATARSNADTALQTA
+267 EATARSEADKALQTA
-282 MNENVKELKGAD
+282 MDKNVTELKGAD

-326 SEKDASV
+326 SEKDTTVA
-333 SWKIM
+333 WKIM

-344 TPTALTFKQD
+344 TPTELTFKQN
-354 GVALV
+354 GVALT

-380 EIAVEA
+380 EIVVTAD
-386 EGMKKSASKKLTMV
+386 GMKGSTSKKLTMV

-410 SDAAGLAITKLS
+410 SDASGLAITGLS
-422 KYAPLASPA
+422 KYAPLTSPA

-469 VQIGQTELGG
+469 VQTGQTELGG

>member
-24 TVGGRSTVRGNATFN
+24 TVGGRSTIRGNATFN

-109 LELAKLTELSESLEN
+109 LEIAKLTELSESLEN
-124 EISARVAA
+124 EVSARVAA
-132 DEALKKAVDAE
+132 DEALKKAIDAE
-143 VTARANGDKELSDAL
+143 VTARTNGDKELSDAL

-163 DREKAIADEIL
+163 DREKAIADEVL
-174 ARTTAID
+174 
-181 KAIEAE
+181 
-187 AAARTKDIAAEAKAR
+187 
-202 EDADAAE
+202 
-209 TKARTTAIDK
+209 ARTTAIDK

-252 AIEAEAQARDTAIFA
+252 AIEAEAQARDTAISA

-326 SEKDASV
+326 SEKDTSV
-333 SWKIM
+333 AWKIM

-344 TPTALTFKQD
+344 TPTVLTFKQD
-354 GVALV
+354 GVALS
-359 AGLTASGSINAK
+359 AELSANGSINAK

-410 SDAAGLAITKLS
+410 SDAAGLAITELS

-469 VQIGQTELGG
+469 VQTGQTELGG

>member
-24 TVGGRSTVRGNATFN
+24 TVGGRSTIRGNATFN

-132 DEALKKAVDAE
+132 DEALKKAIDAE
-143 VTARANGDKELSDAL
+143 VTARTNGDKELSDAL
-158 AKEIA
+158 TKEIA
-163 DREKAIADEIL
+163 DREKAIADEVL
-174 ARTTAID
+174 
-181 KAIEAE
+181 
-187 AAARTKDIAAEAKAR
+187 
-202 EDADAAE
+202 
-209 TKARTTAIDK
+209 ARTTAIDK

-252 AIEAEAQARDTAIFA
+252 AIEAEAQARDTAISA

-326 SEKDASV
+326 SEKDTSV
-333 SWKIM
+333 AWKIM

-344 TPTALTFKQD
+344 TPTVLTFKQD
-354 GVALV
+354 GVVLSAELV
-359 AGLTASGSINAK
+359 ANGSINAK

-410 SDAAGLAITKLS
+410 SDAAGLAITELS

-444 LWLCVPDTMT
+444 LWFCVPDTMT

-469 VQIGQTELGG
+469 VQTGQTELGG

>member
-24 TVGGRSTVRGNATFN
+24 TVGGRSTVRGNATFD

-75 NGWFALVGNTLPA
+75 NGWFALVGDTLPA
-88 DIYRAWG
+88 NIYRAWG
-95 GEWVA
+95 GEWKA

-124 EISARVAA
+124 EVSARVAA
-132 DEALKKAVDAE
+132 DEALKKAIDAE
-143 VTARANGDKELSDAL
+143 VTARTNGDKELSDAL
-158 AKEIA
+158 TKEIA
-163 DREKAIADEIL
+163 DREKAIADEVL
-174 ARTTAID
+174 ARTTAIN
-181 KAIEAE
+181 E
-187 AAARTKDIAAEAKAR
+187 
-202 EDADAAE
+202 
-209 TKARTTAIDK
+209 

-252 AIEAEAQARDTAIFA
+252 AIEAEAQARDTAISA

-282 MNENVKELKGAD
+282 MNKNVKELKGAD

-326 SEKDASV
+326 SEKDTSV
-333 SWKIM
+333 AWKIM

-344 TPTALTFKQD
+344 TPTVLTFKQD
-354 GVALV
+354 GVALSAELV
-359 AGLTASGSINAK
+359 ANGSINAK

-380 EIAVEA
+380 VIAVEA

-410 SDAAGLAITKLS
+410 SDASGLAITGLS
-422 KYAPLASPA
+422 KYAPLTSPA

-469 VQIGQTELGG
+469 VQTGQTELGG